1 MFYIYII
8 QMYISRVRVRL
19 GYSLI
24 IDYGNYP
31 NFRSVSIGSDEI
43 TIPTY
48 DVKLSAKLYL
58 HLVFLDHK

>member
-1 MFYIYII
+1 
-8 QMYISRVRVRL
+8 MYISRVRVRL

-58 HLVFLDHK
+58 RLVFLDHK